1 MSDRSVRFTTC
12 TRCWSATKSAFLQSW
27 SSFATQKNWNYRS
40 CQLSPRRRR
49 SARALVRHP
58 DGLVQWGAREFV
70 ACPVRISA
78 LHYLVFLSHLECSSC
93 GLHHE
98 WSRLQN
104 LCTACQ
110 KPLFAVVDLA
120 KAGGALTREAL
131 ATREKSLWRYRELLP
146 LPAGVEPVSLGEGGT
161 PLLRTAR
168 FGSGLGI
175 TDLWVKDEA
184 QNPTQ
189 SFKARGMAVA
199 VSMAKHL
206 GATKLAVPTA
216 GNAGGALAA
225 YAARAGL
232 EAHIFMPRDTPR
244 ANIIECR
251 ELGANVV
258 LIDGLI
264 TDCGAEIA
272 RRKAA
277 EGWFDMSTLKEPYR
291 VEGKKTL
298 GYELAEQ
305 FNWQLPDVIL
315 YPTGGVTGLVGMWKA
330 FGEMETL
337 GWIGKKRSR
346 MFAVQAAGCAPI
358 VRAFEA
364 GEKNAAEFP
373 DAHTIASG
381 LRVPKAIGDFL
392 VLNILRQSNGGA
404 IAIDDKE
411 MIRMGREV
419 GSREG
424 LFVAPEAA
432 ACFAALK
439 SLRSANKIGS
449 GERVVI
455 FNTGS
460 GIKYLD
466 CYQDQ

>member
-1 MSDRSVRFTTC
+1 M
-12 TRCWSATKSAFLQSW
+12 FL
-27 SSFATQKNWNYRS
+27 K
-40 CQLSPRRRR
+40 
-49 SARALVRHP
+49 
-58 DGLVQWGAREFV
+58 
-70 ACPVRISA
+70 
-78 LHYLVFLSHLECSSC
+78 HLECSAC
-93 GLHHE
+93 GLHYE

-104 LCTACQ
+104 LCSSCH
-110 KPLFAVVDLA
+110 KPLLAIVDLA
-120 KAGGALTREAL
+120 AAGRTLTRKTL
-131 ATREKSLWRYRELLP
+131 ATREKSLWRYREVLP
-146 LPAGVEPVSLGEGGT
+146 LPGDVEPVSLGEGGT
-161 PLLRTAR
+161 PLLRAEK
-168 FGSGLGI
+168 FADDL
-175 TDLWVKDEA
+175 DLWIKDESL
-184 QNPTQ
+184 NPTQ
-189 SFKARGMAVA
+189 SFKARGMSVA

-206 GATKLAVPTA
+206 GATKLAAPSA

-225 YAARAGL
+225 YAARADL

-251 ELGANVV
+251 ELGAHVT

-272 RRKAA
+272 RRKTT

-315 YPTGGVTGLVGMWKA
+315 YPTGGGTGLVGMWKA
-330 FGEMETL
+330 FGEMEAL
-337 GWIGKKRSR
+337 DWIGGKRPR

-364 GEKNAAEFP
+364 GEKNAAEFH

-392 VLNILRQSNGGA
+392 ILKILRQSNGGA
-404 IAIDDKE
+404 IAVDDEE
-411 MIRMGREV
+411 MIRVAREV
-419 GSREG
+419 GTSEG
-424 LFVAPEAA
+424 LFICPEGA

-439 SLRSANKIGS
+439 LLRSAGKIAS

-466 CYQDQ
+466 LYGG